1 MDAVENQS
9 SEKFTMSKTEHE
21 KEARNKLVARCQRII
36 KFVEMDAPEVIICH
50 GIQRI
55 SEMLPFFEKG
65 YRCIL
70 EMEIDE
76 KISNEKNKIGICLEK
91 GCVNEVPVLNKSEI
105 GNQRCYVCQKKHKAK
120 ETEINDQKK

>member
-1 MDAVENQS
+1 MLSKNNA

-21 KEARNKLVARCQRII
+21 KEARKNLIARCKRII

-50 GIQRI
+50 GMQRI

-65 YRCIL
+65 YRYIL
-70 EMEIDE
+70 EMEVDE
-76 KISNEKNKIGICLEK
+76 KISTEKNKIGICLEK
-91 GCVNEVPVLNKSEI
+91 DCVNEVPTLNKSEI

>member
-1 MDAVENQS
+1 MDVVENNA

-21 KEARNKLVARCQRII
+21 KEARKNLIARCKRII

-50 GIQRI
+50 GMQRI

-70 EMEIDE
+70 EMEVDE
-76 KISNEKNKIGICLEK
+76 KISTEKNKIGICLEK
-91 GCVNEVPVLNKSEI
+91 DCVNEVPTLNKSEI
-105 GNQRCYVCQKKHKAK
+105 GNQRCYVCQKKA
-120 ETEINDQKK
+120 